1 MKSSI
6 LPRLGIGLLSLLAIL
21 VLLVAWLKVPTP
33 TNENTALIS
42 GQVET
47 IGIPCCKDVGIR
59 LKGDHHFYY
68 INRGAESGIDVDA
81 LSQRLRGEHISMRII
96 ETRWSPLN
104 PEKRTVPIAEISY
117 NGEILFSSMVN

>member
-6 LPRLGIGLLSLLAIL
+6 LTRLGIGILTLVVFL
-21 VLLVAWLKVPTP
+21 VLSVAWLKVPPP
-33 TNENTALIS
+33 TYENTIIIS
-42 GQVET
+42 GQVVS
-47 IGIPCCKDVGIR
+47 IGVPCCKDVGIR
-59 LKGDHHFYY
+59 LQGDRHYYY

-81 LSQRLRGEHISMRII
+81 LSQQLRGKQISMRII

-117 NGEILFSSMVN
+117 KGEILFSTMVN